1 MYISKG
7 MVARPSTEELL
18 FVTRCGVEFRL
29 TGIEAD
35 LWLDGR
41 FSFAY
46 EKTEEQ
52 KIVRFSTWSTLR
64 IHPNDLCPCG
74 SGKCYRKCCGR
85 KKV

>member
-35 LWLDGR
+35 LWLGR
-41 FSFAY
+41 
-46 EKTEEQ
+46 
-52 KIVRFSTWSTLR
+52 
-64 IHPNDLCPCG
+64 
-74 SGKCYRKCCGR
+74 
-85 KKV
+85 

>member
-52 KIVRFSTWSTLR
+52 HWDACRWRMLSIAHDSLQKPS
-64 IHPNDLCPCG
+64 
-74 SGKCYRKCCGR
+74 
-85 KKV
+85 

>member
-41 FSFAY
+41 FSFPTR
-46 EKTEEQ
+46 KQ
-52 KIVRFSTWSTLR
+52 K
-64 IHPNDLCPCG
+64 N
-74 SGKCYRKCCGR
+74 RKSICSIWHE
-85 KKV
+85 